1 MRKIMA
7 GFGSRRARLVES
19 STKGCRP
26 ATPARD
32 RTPSGIAP
40 AESGGVCDAGPL
52 RGGRGR
58 FASTS
63 GVAGRSIGPAAA
75 VAARRESAKRIP
87 DRCIT
92 LMTAIDQRR
101 RSSQECHIYSWT
113 SSRFSRP
120 RFSGSQR
127 TGACAAVLLVA
138 VEWTHGARIPSRR
151 RLPPLAFAPT
161 GIQITI
167 SYEEPQFVPQPRRA
181 KTCAPL
187 PGGKCEARYENAGFV
202 GRNATMRVCHWPP
215 PGAGSHSAWGC
226 DRQRQ
231 KAGRSRRFQ
240 GLPFDRGEGRRV

>member
-1 MRKIMA
+1 MRKNNGRFRVA
-7 GFGSRRARLVES
+7 ASAL
-19 STKGCRP
+19 
-26 ATPARD
+26 
-32 RTPSGIAP
+32 SGIVHKGLPAGDACSRSDARGAP
-40 AESGGVCDAGPL
+40 AESAVSVTPVPFVAGA
-52 RGGRGR
+52 GA
-58 FASTS
+58 ASTS

-113 SSRFSRP
+113 SSQFSRP

-138 VEWTHGARIPSRR
+138 VEWTHVARIPSR
-151 RLPPLAFAPT
+151 AFTAARVR

-181 KTCAPL
+181 KTFAPL
-187 PGGKCEARYENAGFV
+187 PGGKCEARYECRVV

-215 PGAGSHSAWGC
+215 PGLSHSAWGC